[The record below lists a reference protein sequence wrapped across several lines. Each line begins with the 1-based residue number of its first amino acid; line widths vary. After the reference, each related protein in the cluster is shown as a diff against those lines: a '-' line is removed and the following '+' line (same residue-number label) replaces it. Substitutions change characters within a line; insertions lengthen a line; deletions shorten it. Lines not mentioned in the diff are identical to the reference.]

1 MKLPCFRRGKDHW
14 GLWAPGCI
22 TFHHAEDVTLTALS
36 GELCGCT
43 YGYGSHC
50 LPLDETF
57 VYTAGRDGAYGVDV
71 DIHTNALQGENYN
84 NMYALCAAPT
94 CARSPCTHGT
104 CTDDVGSYTCSCEN
118 GWTGRDCDQGHYIVQ
133 THQELYKPE
142 DRLISRHYRA
152 PDPRDRQPSSPAVS
166 PAALPSAQPH
176 CRQPSSTAEFRM
188 KTSLV
193 LLLAVM
199 VISAQMLAADSLVF
213 GPPGSGLKRGAE
225 ATRTRVAALKALL
238 ARRLAAAEMAR
249 ELETREVD

>member
-118 GWTGRDCDQGHYIVQ
+118 GWTGRDCDQVY
-133 THQELYKPE
+133 T
-142 DRLISRHYRA
+142 
-152 PDPRDRQPSSPAVS
+152 
-166 PAALPSAQPH
+166 
-176 CRQPSSTAEFRM
+176 
-188 KTSLV
+188 V
-193 LLLAVM
+193 LLPVVLSDGQRIVVGHCWQAPN
-199 VISAQMLAADSLVF
+199 QH
-213 GPPGSGLKRGAE
+213 
-225 ATRTRVAALKALL
+225 
-238 ARRLAAAEMAR
+238 RRLDNV
-249 ELETREVD
+249 EVHV